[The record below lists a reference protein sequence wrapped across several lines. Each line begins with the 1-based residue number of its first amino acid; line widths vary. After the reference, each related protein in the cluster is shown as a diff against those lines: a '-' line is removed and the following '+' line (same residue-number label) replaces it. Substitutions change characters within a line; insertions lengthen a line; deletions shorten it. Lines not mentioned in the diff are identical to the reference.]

1 MSKKLIPFLS
11 LIFIAFYSKSQEFVE
26 KMNNPNANFYET
38 QQAFYDYFEGKPYE
52 KGKGFRQFKRWE
64 WFMEQRVYP
73 SGNRYSSSAA
83 WVNFMNYKKLNA
95 ADFNLDKSA
104 SWNPLGPTSWQTVSY
119 NPGLGRVNVIVM
131 DPNDTNKIYVGVP
144 SGGFWKSADG
154 GNNWTVT
161 TDDLPV
167 LGVSGIG
174 IDPNDSQTIYIA
186 TGDGDGS
193 DTYSIG
199 VLKSTDGGN
208 NWSTTGLGFTIS
220 QSIRPTK
227 ILMHPTNSN
236 KLWVATSDGLYYSN
250 NAAISF
256 TKVLNGFIRDIEIN
270 PADTSIMF
278 AASTSFYRSTN
289 GGLSFTN
296 ITTGLP
302 NSSSVNRMSIAVT
315 PDDPSIVYGLYGNN
329 SDASFYGIYRSL
341 DTGKTFSLRANTP
354 NLFGYDKQGNDTRG
368 QSWYDM
374 ALAVSPT
381 NKNEVYVGGVNVW
394 KSLNGGST
402 FNIMSHWTFPST
414 VGYTHA
420 DIHTLD
426 YYNGKIFC
434 GSDGGIFKSNNR
446 DSSWID
452 LSFNLGITQFYRMG
466 SSEINPDLVAA
477 GAQDNGCNLRQDSAN
492 NWLHIY
498 GADGMEC
505 AISTTNP
512 DVIFFESQNGGL
524 RRSTNG
530 GLSSVYIA
538 GTIKNQEN
546 GAWVTP
552 FQLDK
557 NNQDRIVAA
566 YENIWLSNNLGNS
579 WSKISNFP
587 GGPTFRS
594 LAIASSNSNTIYA
607 ATLNSIFKTHNLGS
621 NWVDI
626 TKGLPNLSKT
636 YIEVD
641 EYNDKEV
648 WVTLSAF
655 NAGEKVYYSNNG
667 GSSWTNI
674 SYNLPNLPVNCIEQD
689 KRNGVLYVGT
699 DVGIY
704 YLKPYTFEWL
714 PFMSGLPNVIVNEL
728 EMNYS
733 ANKLRA
739 ATFGRGLWESQ
750 PFEYPTNV
758 PVARFETN
766 NRVVCPN
773 VPTQFT
779 DHSLNTITSYQW
791 SFPGAIPTSSTLA
804 NPVVSYPN
812 QGVFDVSLIVSDG
825 TNTDTLTFA
834 NYINVQMPN
843 LESVPYL
850 ENLDVITF
858 PRPTNPN
865 YSIINP
871 DGDNTWDHFFSIPA
885 LSYMVYIDNF
895 NASPNRSDII
905 EFPSFNFDSIIQP
918 ALFFDIAY
926 TGRDLNSS
934 DTLKF
939 YYSIDCGNTLV
950 QFDELSGANLRSLA
964 PQNSQYS
971 PASASDFINK
981 SVTIN
986 GAANQSVVKLYLEN
1000 ISGNGNVLYLDNFE
1014 IKEIYTS
1021 LDENAANE
1029 FNFTIYPN
1037 PSNGKINISWENMFE
1052 ATIFEIYDVLGN
1064 IILSQK
1070 VNGNQGNYNFDLSNQ
1085 AKGVY
1090 FIKATNPLT
1099 KGSSIRTQKIVIQ

>member
-1 MSKKLIPFLS
+1 MKKIIPFIILV
-11 LIFIAFYSKSQEFVE
+11 IIALHSKSQEFVE
-26 KMNNPNANFYET
+26 KMDNPNANFYET

-73 SGNRYSSSAA
+73 SGNKFSSTSA
-83 WVNFMNYKKLNA
+83 WTNFMDYKKVHQ
-95 ADFNLDKSA
+95 ADFSLNKSA
-104 SWNPLGPTSWQTVSY
+104 NWAPLGPTSWQTVSY

-131 DPNDTNKIYVGVP
+131 DPNDTNKIYIGVP

-154 GNNWTVT
+154 GNTWAVT
-161 TDDLPV
+161 TDNLPV

-193 DTYSIG
+193 NTYSIG

-208 NWSTTGLGFTIS
+208 NWTTTGLGFTIS

-236 KLWVATSDGLYYSN
+236 KLWVATSNGLYYSTDK
-250 NAAISF
+250 AVTF
-256 TKVLNGFIRDIEIN
+256 TRVLTGFIRDLEMN
-270 PADTSIMF
+270 PVDTTILY
-278 AASTSFYRSTN
+278 AASTSFFKSTD
-289 GGLSFTN
+289 GGLNFNS

-315 PDDPSIVYGLYGNN
+315 PDDPSVVYGLYGNN
-329 SDASFYGIYRSL
+329 ADASFYGIYRSL
-341 DTGKTFSLRANTP
+341 DTGKTFVLRTNTP
-354 NLFGYDKQGNDTRG
+354 NFFGYDKLGTDTRG

-381 NKNEVYVGGVNVW
+381 NKDEVYIGGVNVW
-394 KSLNGGST
+394 KSLNGGSN
-402 FNIMSHWTFPST
+402 FSIMSHWTFPST

-434 GSDGGIFKSNNR
+434 GSDGGIYKSNNN
-446 DSSWID
+446 DSNWVN

-466 SSEINPDLVAA
+466 SSEINPELVAA

-492 NWLHIY
+492 NWLHIF

-505 AISTTNP
+505 AILPSNP

-530 GLSSVYIA
+530 GLSATYIA

-552 FQLDK
+552 YQLDK

-579 WSKISNFP
+579 WAKISNFP

-594 LAIASSNSNTIYA
+594 LEIAPSNSNTIYA
-607 ATLNSIFKTHNLGS
+607 ATLNSIFKTNNLGN
-621 NWVDI
+621 NWIDI
-626 TKGLPNLSKT
+626 TKGIPNLSIT

-641 EYNDKEV
+641 ENDDKKV
-648 WVTLSAF
+648 WLTLSGF
-655 NAGEKVYYSNNG
+655 NTGNKVYYSNNG

-674 SYNLPNLPVNCIEQD
+674 SYNLPNLPANCIEQD

-704 YLKPYTFEWL
+704 YLKPYTFDWL
-714 PFMSGLPNVIVNEL
+714 PYMNGLPNVIVNEL

-739 ATFGRGLWESQ
+739 ATYGRGIWESN
-750 PFEYPTNV
+750 PFVYPTNV
-758 PVARFETN
+758 PIARFETS

-773 VPTQFT
+773 VTVQFT
-779 DHSLNTITSYQW
+779 DQSLNNITSYQW
-791 SFPGAIPTSSTLA
+791 NFPGGNPSTSTLA
-804 NPVVSYPN
+804 NPAITYPN
-812 QGVFDVSLIVSDG
+812 QGNYDVTLIVSDG
-825 TNTDTLTFA
+825 TNSDTLSFT
-834 NYINVQMPN
+834 NYIDVQLPS
-843 LESVPYL
+843 LENIPYL
-850 ENLDVITF
+850 ENLDIINF
-858 PRPTNPN
+858 PRNPN
-865 YSIINP
+865 PKYAIINP
-871 DGDNTWDHFFSIPA
+871 DGDNTWEHFFSIPA

-895 NASPNRSDII
+895 NASPNRSDIL

-918 ALFFDIAY
+918 SLFFNIAY
-926 TGRDLNSS
+926 TGKDLNSS

-939 YYSIDCGNTLV
+939 YYSIDCGNTKV
-950 QFDELSGANLRSLA
+950 EFAELSGANLRSLA
-964 PQNSQYS
+964 PQNGQYA
-971 PASASDFINK
+971 PASANDFINK
-981 SVTIN
+981 SIPIN
-986 GAANQSVVKLYLEN
+986 GAGNNSVVKLYIEN
-1000 ISGNGNVLYLDNFE
+1000 ISANGNVLYLDNFE

-1021 LDENAANE
+1021 IKENINTD
-1029 FNFTIYPN
+1029 FNFSIYPN
-1037 PSNGKINISWENMFE
+1037 PSKGIINVEWKNMLNE
-1052 ATIFEIYDVLGN
+1052 TTFEIYDVIGN
-1064 IILSQK
+1064 VITSRK
-1070 VNGNQGNYNFDLSNQ
+1070 VERNQGNFSLDLSNQ

-1090 FIKATNPLT
+1090 FIKSTNLT
-1099 KGSSIRTQKIVIQ
+1099 DQKLQKIIIQ